1 MSHITYLS
9 WGALFAGFLAWGC
22 VVWFALIIADADT
35 ARASSQNSAQQ
46 TSAKQTS
53 DLRTHSLALETSN
66 ARAQIEAVAGA
77 DVVSIVDTIN
87 AVGADAGVRIKIGQ
101 ALSAPGTKGDTLL
114 RTVSFIV
121 EVEGDFASVMQAASL
136 LQTLPIPSAV
146 DQLDFG
152 YVPDISGASTS
163 GTRAPWRLGAH
174 MRFFTT
180 ADTSS

>member
-1 MSHITYLS
+1 MGRTLRGLS
-9 WGALFAGFLAWGC
+9 RVGVRRVVRLDHSGCGHRAGIFSKQRT
-22 VVWFALIIADADT
+22 ADLGEA
-35 ARASSQNSAQQ
+35 
-46 TSAKQTS
+46 
-53 DLRTHSLALETSN
+53 DLRPSHALETSN

-87 AVGADAGVRIKIGQ
+87 AVGADAGVRIQIGQ

-121 EVEGDFASVMQAASL
+121 EVEGGFASVMQAASL